1 MLTTDHLWFATW
13 LLHRLGEEHGI
24 TVSYENQPMKGDWNG
39 AGYHTNFSTKDMRI
53 KNLGADAVQR
63 AIKNLEK
70 NHQQHIAV
78 YGYALDERLTGAH
91 ETCSINEFK
100 SGNSDRGA
108 SIQFQL
114 LLQIK
119 GMGTWKIVD
128 QVQIRIRIWY
138 RLNFGFRICELSE
151 SLMTV
156 NQKTV
161 VKAA

>member
-1 MLTTDHLWFATW
+1 
-13 LLHRLGEEHGI
+13 
-24 TVSYENQPMKGDWNG
+24 MKGDWNG
-39 AGYHTNFSTKDMRI
+39 AGCHTNFSTKDMRD
-53 KNLGADAVQR
+53 KPGADAVQR
-63 AIKNLEK
+63 AINNLE

-108 SIQFQL
+108 SIR
-114 LLQIK
+114 IPIATADK
-119 GMGTWKIVD
+119 GYGTWKIVD

-138 RLNFGFRICELSE
+138 RLALVSVCELSE

-156 NQKTV
+156 NKKQ
-161 VKAA
+161 